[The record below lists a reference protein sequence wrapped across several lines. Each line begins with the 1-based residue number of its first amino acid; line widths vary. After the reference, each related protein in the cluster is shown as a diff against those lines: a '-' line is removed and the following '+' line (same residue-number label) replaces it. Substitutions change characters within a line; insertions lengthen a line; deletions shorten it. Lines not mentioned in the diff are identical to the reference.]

1 MCEKG
6 NEGGERLSGGKAGLS
21 KWRRERGRREVRRD
35 AWEGVR
41 LQWREGRNRQILS
54 RVWNKV
60 GERGHTETEGDYV
73 NLTYMKVLLY
83 RIL

>member
-35 AWEGVR
+35 AWEGGR
-41 LQWREGRNRQILS
+41 FQWREGRNR
-54 RVWNKV
+54 
-60 GERGHTETEGDYV
+60 
-73 NLTYMKVLLY
+73 
-83 RIL
+83 